1 MRSNAMTIL
10 TTLIEDE
17 ASDARIKT
25 IDVHATAH
33 DEGVELARERCPRAV
48 VTSTQ
53 LRRRDTAMHSLALS
67 R

>member
-1 MRSNAMTIL
+1 MTIL
-10 TTLIEDE
+10 ATLIEDE
-17 ASDARIKT
+17 ASDERIKT
-25 IDVHATAH
+25 IDVRAAAL
-33 DEGVELARERCPRAV
+33 DARSSSLRRCCPCPV